1 VRVSYAL
8 VESNKAFNDEGNKV
22 FTTPDGVALYTEE
35 DMAEAR
41 NTATT
46 QFNVGAEY
54 GVRSTTND
62 LRTKAINWFRGEVR
76 SGSMTQEDAL
86 GIYNGLAEAL
96 GWATLDSITSKYTV
110 VVSFNG
116 NIVAEFEDVEADDSD
131 SAEDE
136 VRGNMEV
143 EDVEIS
149 FIISYNNQTA
159 RESANMTW
167 DFDEEFEYEAT
178 EQD

>member
-1 VRVSYAL
+1 M
-8 VESNKAFNDEGNKV
+8 

-35 DMAEAR
+35 DMKSAVETQR
-41 NTATT
+41 T
-46 QFNVGAEY
+46 QFVAGTEY
-54 GVRSTTND
+54 GVRATTND

-76 SGSMTQEDAL
+76 NGSMTQEDAL

-96 GWATLDSITSKYTV
+96 GWDTLDSITTKYTV

-149 FIISYNNQTA
+149 FILSYNGNTA
-159 RESANMTW
+159 RESANVTW